1 MFAKYKSVIYESLMV
16 ILGCAIFGAGLDAFV
31 LPHKLVSTGIS
42 GVGLI
47 LYYVTGLSVGS
58 WNMIL
63 NIPIFWAAWK
73 WLGTR
78 VVIKTLYGTLMLSWM
93 VDLFNFL
100 QYDMIIKDP
109 LLSSMMAGITTGVG
123 LGIVY
128 RVGGNTGG
136 LDPIALIVRKYY
148 GLQMGSINSA
158 INCAI
163 LVAAIGVVGLEA
175 VAVTLIS
182 VYVYTI
188 ITNKVVIGFNQRKVA
203 FIITYRTD
211 DVCEC
216 IIKKVGRGATI
227 INGVGAYT
235 RTPKQIVMVAV
246 NLLQVNKLKEVIQE
260 ADPNVFIL
268 ITDAQEV
275 IGQGF
280 TQPIIPT
287 EVCEQLK
294 DKSTTPVSYT
304 HLKDPPTSI
313 GLPVTIPGLHSPFN
327 VLYSSA
333 IQLMIWAFVFTSG
346 AGTSVFTPMI
356 GAIRRTKL
364 RVKRSNSR
372 GFNVL
377 GSTLIPPLPPP

>member
-1 MFAKYKSVIYESLMV
+1 MFAKYKDVVYQCLMV
-16 ILGCAIFGAGLDAFV
+16 VVGCAIFGAGIDAFV

-47 LYYVTGLSVGS
+47 LYYITGLSVGS

-78 VVIKTLYGTLMLSWM
+78 VVVKTLYGTLMLSWM
-93 VDLFNFL
+93 IDLFDFL

-163 LVAAIGVVGLEA
+163 LLAAVGVVGLEA

-216 IIKKVGRGATI
+216 IINKVGRGATI
-227 INGVGAYT
+227 IEGVGAYT
-235 RTPKQIVMVAV
+235 RTPKNIVMVAV
-246 NLLQVNKLKEVIQE
+246 NLLQVNKLKEVIEE

-280 TQPIIPT
+280 TRPILPT
-287 EVCEQLK
+287 EVTNQLK
-294 DKSTTPVSYT
+294 AQGTIDQDATAV
-304 HLKDPPTSI
+304 
-313 GLPVTIPGLHSPFN
+313 VTDN
-327 VLYSSA
+327 
-333 IQLMIWAFVFTSG
+333 
-346 AGTSVFTPMI
+346 
-356 GAIRRTKL
+356 K
-364 RVKRSNSR
+364 
-372 GFNVL
+372 
-377 GSTLIPPLPPP
+377 

>member
-1 MFAKYKSVIYESLMV
+1 MFAKYKDVVYQCLMV
-16 ILGCAIFGAGLDAFV
+16 IVGCAIFGAGIDSFV

-47 LYYVTGLSVGS
+47 LYYLTGLSVGS
-58 WNMIL
+58 WNIIL

-78 VVIKTLYGTLMLSWM
+78 VVVKTLYGTLMLSWM
-93 VDLFNFL
+93 IDLFDFL

-163 LVAAIGVVGLEA
+163 LLAAVGVVGLEA

-216 IIKKVGRGATI
+216 IINKVGRGATI
-227 INGVGAYT
+227 IEGVGAYT
-235 RTPKQIVMVAV
+235 RTPKNIVMVAV
-246 NLLQVNKLKEVIQE
+246 NLLQVNKLKEVIEE

-280 TQPIIPT
+280 TRPILPT
-287 EVCEQLK
+287 EVTNQLK
-294 DKSTTPVSYT
+294 AQGTMAQDGTTV
-304 HLKDPPTSI
+304 
-313 GLPVTIPGLHSPFN
+313 VTDN
-327 VLYSSA
+327 
-333 IQLMIWAFVFTSG
+333 
-346 AGTSVFTPMI
+346 
-356 GAIRRTKL
+356 K
-364 RVKRSNSR
+364 
-372 GFNVL
+372 
-377 GSTLIPPLPPP
+377 

>member
-1 MFAKYKSVIYESLMV
+1 MFAKYKDVVYQCLMV
-16 ILGCAIFGAGLDAFV
+16 VVGCAIFGAGIDAFV

-78 VVIKTLYGTLMLSWM
+78 VVVKTLYGTLMLSWM
-93 VDLFNFL
+93 IDLFDFL

-163 LVAAIGVVGLEA
+163 LLAAVGVVGLEA

-216 IIKKVGRGATI
+216 IINKVGRGATI
-227 INGVGAYT
+227 IEGVGAYT
-235 RTPKQIVMVAV
+235 RTPKNIVMVAV
-246 NLLQVNKLKEVIQE
+246 NLLQVNKLKEVIEE

-280 TQPIIPT
+280 TRPILPI
-287 EVCEQLK
+287 EVTNQLK
-294 DKSTTPVSYT
+294 AQSTIAQDATAV
-304 HLKDPPTSI
+304 
-313 GLPVTIPGLHSPFN
+313 VTDN
-327 VLYSSA
+327 
-333 IQLMIWAFVFTSG
+333 
-346 AGTSVFTPMI
+346 
-356 GAIRRTKL
+356 K
-364 RVKRSNSR
+364 
-372 GFNVL
+372 
-377 GSTLIPPLPPP
+377 

>member
-1 MFAKYKSVIYESLMV
+1 MFAKYKDVVYQCLMV
-16 ILGCAIFGAGLDAFV
+16 VVGCAIFGAGIDAFV

-78 VVIKTLYGTLMLSWM
+78 VVVKTLYGTLMLSWM
-93 VDLFNFL
+93 IDLFDFL

-163 LVAAIGVVGLEA
+163 LLAAVGVVGLEA

-216 IIKKVGRGATI
+216 IINKVGRGATI
-227 INGVGAYT
+227 IEGVGAYT
-235 RTPKQIVMVAV
+235 RTPKNIVMVAV
-246 NLLQVNKLKEVIQE
+246 NLLQVNKLKEVIEE

-280 TQPIIPT
+280 TRPILPT
-287 EVCEQLK
+287 EVTNQLK
-294 DKSTTPVSYT
+294 AQGTIAQD
-304 HLKDPPTSI
+304 
-313 GLPVTIPGLHSPFN
+313 VTAVVTDN
-327 VLYSSA
+327 
-333 IQLMIWAFVFTSG
+333 
-346 AGTSVFTPMI
+346 
-356 GAIRRTKL
+356 K
-364 RVKRSNSR
+364 
-372 GFNVL
+372 
-377 GSTLIPPLPPP
+377 

>member
-1 MFAKYKSVIYESLMV
+1 MFAKYKDVVYQCLMV
-16 ILGCAIFGAGLDAFV
+16 VVGCAIFGAGIDAFV

-78 VVIKTLYGTLMLSWM
+78 VVVKTLYGTLMLSWM
-93 VDLFNFL
+93 IDLFDFL

-163 LVAAIGVVGLEA
+163 LLAAVGVVGLEA

-216 IIKKVGRGATI
+216 IINKVGRGATI
-227 INGVGAYT
+227 IEGVGAYT
-235 RTPKQIVMVAV
+235 RTPKNIVMVAV
-246 NLLQVNKLKEVIQE
+246 NLLQVNKLKEVIEE

-280 TQPIIPT
+280 TRPILPT
-287 EVCEQLK
+287 EVTNQLK
-294 DKSTTPVSYT
+294 AQGTIAQDTTAV
-304 HLKDPPTSI
+304 
-313 GLPVTIPGLHSPFN
+313 VTDN
-327 VLYSSA
+327 
-333 IQLMIWAFVFTSG
+333 
-346 AGTSVFTPMI
+346 
-356 GAIRRTKL
+356 K
-364 RVKRSNSR
+364 
-372 GFNVL
+372 
-377 GSTLIPPLPPP
+377 

>member
-1 MFAKYKSVIYESLMV
+1 MFAKYKDVVYQCLMV
-16 ILGCAIFGAGLDAFV
+16 VVGCAIFGAGIDAFV

-78 VVIKTLYGTLMLSWM
+78 VVVKTLYGTLMLSWM
-93 VDLFNFL
+93 IDLFDFL

-163 LVAAIGVVGLEA
+163 LLAAVGVVGLEA

-216 IIKKVGRGATI
+216 IINKVGRGATI
-227 INGVGAYT
+227 IEGVGAYT
-235 RTPKQIVMVAV
+235 RTPKNIVMVAV
-246 NLLQVNKLKEVIQE
+246 NLLQVNKLKEVIEE

-280 TQPIIPT
+280 TRPILPT
-287 EVCEQLK
+287 EVTNQLK
-294 DKSTTPVSYT
+294 AQGTMAQDATAV
-304 HLKDPPTSI
+304 
-313 GLPVTIPGLHSPFN
+313 VTDN
-327 VLYSSA
+327 
-333 IQLMIWAFVFTSG
+333 
-346 AGTSVFTPMI
+346 
-356 GAIRRTKL
+356 K
-364 RVKRSNSR
+364 
-372 GFNVL
+372 
-377 GSTLIPPLPPP
+377 

>member
-1 MFAKYKSVIYESLMV
+1 MFAKYRSVIYESLMV

-47 LYYVTGLSVGS
+47 LYYLTGLSVGS

-78 VVIKTLYGTLMLSWM
+78 VVVKTLYGTLMLSWM
-93 VDLFNFL
+93 IDVFDFL

-163 LVAAIGVVGLEA
+163 LLAAVGVVGLEA

-216 IIKKVGRGATI
+216 IINKVGRGATI
-227 INGVGAYT
+227 IEGVGAYT
-235 RTPKQIVMVAV
+235 RTPKNIVMVAV
-246 NLLQVNKLKEVIQE
+246 NLLQVNKLKEVIEE

-280 TQPIIPT
+280 TRPILPT
-287 EVCEQLK
+287 EVTNRMKAQGTIAQ
-294 DKSTTPVSYT
+294 DAT
-304 HLKDPPTSI
+304 HT
-313 GLPVTIPGLHSPFN
+313 VTDS
-327 VLYSSA
+327 
-333 IQLMIWAFVFTSG
+333 
-346 AGTSVFTPMI
+346 
-356 GAIRRTKL
+356 K
-364 RVKRSNSR
+364 
-372 GFNVL
+372 
-377 GSTLIPPLPPP
+377 

>member
-1 MFAKYKSVIYESLMV
+1 MFAKYKDVVYQCLMV
-16 ILGCAIFGAGLDAFV
+16 VVGCAIFGAGIDAFV

-47 LYYVTGLSVGS
+47 LYYITGLSVGS

-78 VVIKTLYGTLMLSWM
+78 VVVKTLYGTLMLSWM
-93 VDLFNFL
+93 IDLFDFL

-163 LVAAIGVVGLEA
+163 LLAAVGVVGLEA

-188 ITNKVVIGFNQRKVA
+188 LTNKVVIGFNQRKVA

-211 DVCEC
+211 EVCEC
-216 IIKKVGRGATI
+216 IINKVGRGATI
-227 INGVGAYT
+227 IEGVGAYT
-235 RTPKQIVMVAV
+235 RTPKNIVMVAV
-246 NLLQVNKLKEVIQE
+246 NLLQVNKLKEVIEE

-280 TQPIIPT
+280 TRPILPI
-287 EVCEQLK
+287 EVTNQMK
-294 DKSTTPVSYT
+294 AQSTIAQDAT
-304 HLKDPPTSI
+304 HT
-313 GLPVTIPGLHSPFN
+313 VTAS
-327 VLYSSA
+327 
-333 IQLMIWAFVFTSG
+333 
-346 AGTSVFTPMI
+346 
-356 GAIRRTKL
+356 K
-364 RVKRSNSR
+364 
-372 GFNVL
+372 
-377 GSTLIPPLPPP
+377 

>member
-1 MFAKYKSVIYESLMV
+1 MFAKYKDVVYQCLMV
-16 ILGCAIFGAGLDAFV
+16 VVGCAIFGAGIDAFV

-73 WLGTR
+73 WLGMR
-78 VVIKTLYGTLMLSWM
+78 VVVKTLYGTLMLSWM
-93 VDLFNFL
+93 IDLFDFL

-163 LVAAIGVVGLEA
+163 LLAAVGVVGLEA

-216 IIKKVGRGATI
+216 IINKVGRGATI
-227 INGVGAYT
+227 IEGVGAYT
-235 RTPKQIVMVAV
+235 RTPKNIVMVAV
-246 NLLQVNKLKEVIQE
+246 NLLQVNKLKEVIEE

-280 TQPIIPT
+280 TRPILPT
-287 EVCEQLK
+287 EVTNQLK
-294 DKSTTPVSYT
+294 AQGTIAQDATAV
-304 HLKDPPTSI
+304 
-313 GLPVTIPGLHSPFN
+313 VTDN
-327 VLYSSA
+327 
-333 IQLMIWAFVFTSG
+333 
-346 AGTSVFTPMI
+346 
-356 GAIRRTKL
+356 K
-364 RVKRSNSR
+364 
-372 GFNVL
+372 
-377 GSTLIPPLPPP
+377 

>member
-1 MFAKYKSVIYESLMV
+1 MFAKYKDVVYQCLMV
-16 ILGCAIFGAGLDAFV
+16 VVGCAIFGAGIDAFV
-31 LPHKLVSTGIS
+31 LPHKLGSTGIS

-47 LYYVTGLSVGS
+47 LYYITGLSVGS

-78 VVIKTLYGTLMLSWM
+78 VVVKTLYGTLMLSWM
-93 VDLFNFL
+93 IDVFDFL

-163 LVAAIGVVGLEA
+163 LLAAVGVVGLEA

-188 ITNKVVIGFNQRKVA
+188 LTNKVVIGFNQRKVA

-211 DVCEC
+211 EVCEC
-216 IIKKVGRGATI
+216 IINKVGRGATI
-227 INGVGAYT
+227 IEGVGAYT
-235 RTPKQIVMVAV
+235 RTPKNIVMVAV
-246 NLLQVNKLKEVIQE
+246 NLLQVNKLKEVIEE

-280 TQPIIPT
+280 TRPILPI
-287 EVCEQLK
+287 EVTNQMK
-294 DKSTTPVSYT
+294 AQSTIAQDAT
-304 HLKDPPTSI
+304 HT
-313 GLPVTIPGLHSPFN
+313 VTDS
-327 VLYSSA
+327 
-333 IQLMIWAFVFTSG
+333 
-346 AGTSVFTPMI
+346 
-356 GAIRRTKL
+356 K
-364 RVKRSNSR
+364 
-372 GFNVL
+372 
-377 GSTLIPPLPPP
+377 

>member
-1 MFAKYKSVIYESLMV
+1 MFAKYKDVVYQCLMV
-16 ILGCAIFGAGLDAFV
+16 VVGCAIFGAGIDAFV

-47 LYYVTGLSVGS
+47 LYYVTGLSVGT

-78 VVIKTLYGTLMLSWM
+78 VVVKTLYGTLMLSWM
-93 VDLFNFL
+93 IDLFDFL

-163 LVAAIGVVGLEA
+163 LLAAVGVVGLEA

-216 IIKKVGRGATI
+216 IINKVGRGATI
-227 INGVGAYT
+227 IEGVGAYT
-235 RTPKQIVMVAV
+235 RTPKNIVMVAV
-246 NLLQVNKLKEVIQE
+246 NLLQVNKLKEVIEE

-280 TQPIIPT
+280 TRPILPT
-287 EVCEQLK
+287 EVTNQLK
-294 DKSTTPVSYT
+294 AQGTIAQDATAV
-304 HLKDPPTSI
+304 
-313 GLPVTIPGLHSPFN
+313 VTDN
-327 VLYSSA
+327 
-333 IQLMIWAFVFTSG
+333 
-346 AGTSVFTPMI
+346 
-356 GAIRRTKL
+356 K
-364 RVKRSNSR
+364 
-372 GFNVL
+372 
-377 GSTLIPPLPPP
+377 

>member
-1 MFAKYKSVIYESLMV
+1 MFAKYKAVVYQCLMV
-16 ILGCAIFGAGLDAFV
+16 AVGCAIFGAGIDTFV

-78 VVIKTLYGTLMLSWM
+78 VVVKTLYGTLMLSWM
-93 VDLFNFL
+93 IDLFDFL

-163 LVAAIGVVGLEA
+163 LLAAVGVVGLEA

-216 IIKKVGRGATI
+216 IINKVGRGATI
-227 INGVGAYT
+227 IEGVGAYT
-235 RTPKQIVMVAV
+235 RTPKNIVMVAV
-246 NLLQVNKLKEVIQE
+246 NLLQVNKLKEVIEE

-280 TQPIIPT
+280 TRPILPT
-287 EVCEQLK
+287 EVTNQLK
-294 DKSTTPVSYT
+294 AQGTIAQDATAV
-304 HLKDPPTSI
+304 
-313 GLPVTIPGLHSPFN
+313 VTDN
-327 VLYSSA
+327 
-333 IQLMIWAFVFTSG
+333 
-346 AGTSVFTPMI
+346 
-356 GAIRRTKL
+356 K
-364 RVKRSNSR
+364 
-372 GFNVL
+372 
-377 GSTLIPPLPPP
+377 

>member
-1 MFAKYKSVIYESLMV
+1 MFAKYKDVVYQCLMV
-16 ILGCAIFGAGLDAFV
+16 VVGCAIFGAGIDAFV

-47 LYYVTGLSVGS
+47 LYYITGLSVGS

-78 VVIKTLYGTLMLSWM
+78 VVVKTLYGTLMLSWM
-93 VDLFNFL
+93 IDVFDFL

-163 LVAAIGVVGLEA
+163 LLAAVGVVGLEA

-188 ITNKVVIGFNQRKVA
+188 LTNKVVIGFNQRKVA

-211 DVCEC
+211 EVCEC
-216 IIKKVGRGATI
+216 IINKVGRGATI
-227 INGVGAYT
+227 IEGVGAYT
-235 RTPKQIVMVAV
+235 RTPKNIVMVAV
-246 NLLQVNKLKEVIQE
+246 NLLQVNKLKEVIEE

-280 TQPIIPT
+280 TRPILPI
-287 EVCEQLK
+287 EVTNQMK
-294 DKSTTPVSYT
+294 AQSTIAQDAT
-304 HLKDPPTSI
+304 HT
-313 GLPVTIPGLHSPFN
+313 VTDS
-327 VLYSSA
+327 
-333 IQLMIWAFVFTSG
+333 
-346 AGTSVFTPMI
+346 
-356 GAIRRTKL
+356 K
-364 RVKRSNSR
+364 
-372 GFNVL
+372 
-377 GSTLIPPLPPP
+377 

>member
-1 MFAKYKSVIYESLMV
+1 MFAKYKDVVYQCLMV
-16 ILGCAIFGAGLDAFV
+16 VVGCAIFGAGIDAFV

-78 VVIKTLYGTLMLSWM
+78 VVVKTLYGTLMLSWM
-93 VDLFNFL
+93 IDLFDFL

-163 LVAAIGVVGLEA
+163 LLAAVGVVGLEA

-211 DVCEC
+211 DVCEF
-216 IIKKVGRGATI
+216 IINKVGRGATI
-227 INGVGAYT
+227 IEGVGAYT
-235 RTPKQIVMVAV
+235 RTPKNIVMVAV
-246 NLLQVNKLKEVIQE
+246 NLLQVNKLKEVIEE

-280 TQPIIPT
+280 TRPILPT
-287 EVCEQLK
+287 EVTNQLK
-294 DKSTTPVSYT
+294 AQGTIAQDATAV
-304 HLKDPPTSI
+304 
-313 GLPVTIPGLHSPFN
+313 VTDN
-327 VLYSSA
+327 
-333 IQLMIWAFVFTSG
+333 
-346 AGTSVFTPMI
+346 
-356 GAIRRTKL
+356 K
-364 RVKRSNSR
+364 
-372 GFNVL
+372 
-377 GSTLIPPLPPP
+377 

>member
-1 MFAKYKSVIYESLMV
+1 MFAKYKDVVYQCLV
-16 ILGCAIFGAGLDAFV
+16 VVVGCAIFGAGIDAFV

-47 LYYVTGLSVGS
+47 LYYITGLSVGS
-58 WNMIL
+58 WNVIL

-78 VVIKTLYGTLMLSWM
+78 VVVKTLYGTLMLSWM
-93 VDLFNFL
+93 IDFFNFL

-158 INCAI
+158 INCAV
-163 LVAAIGVVGLEA
+163 LLAAVSVVGLEA

-216 IIKKVGRGATI
+216 IINKVGRGATI
-227 INGVGAYT
+227 IEGVGAYT
-235 RTPKQIVMVAV
+235 RTPKNIVMVAV
-246 NLLQVNKLKEVIQE
+246 NLLQVNKLKEVIEE

-280 TQPIIPT
+280 TRPILPT
-287 EVCEQLK
+287 EVTNQLK
-294 DKSTTPVSYT
+294 AQGTIAQDATAV
-304 HLKDPPTSI
+304 
-313 GLPVTIPGLHSPFN
+313 VTDN
-327 VLYSSA
+327 
-333 IQLMIWAFVFTSG
+333 
-346 AGTSVFTPMI
+346 
-356 GAIRRTKL
+356 K
-364 RVKRSNSR
+364 
-372 GFNVL
+372 
-377 GSTLIPPLPPP
+377 

>member
-1 MFAKYKSVIYESLMV
+1 MFAKYKDVVYQCLV
-16 ILGCAIFGAGLDAFV
+16 VVVGCAIFGAGIDAFV

-78 VVIKTLYGTLMLSWM
+78 VVVKTLYGTLMLSWM
-93 VDLFNFL
+93 IDLFDFL

-163 LVAAIGVVGLEA
+163 LLAAVGVVGLEA

-216 IIKKVGRGATI
+216 IINKVGRGATI
-227 INGVGAYT
+227 IEGVGAYT
-235 RTPKQIVMVAV
+235 RTPKNIVMVAV
-246 NLLQVNKLKEVIQE
+246 NLLQVNKLKEVIEE

-280 TQPIIPT
+280 TRPILPT
-287 EVCEQLK
+287 EVTNQLK
-294 DKSTTPVSYT
+294 AQGTIA
-304 HLKDPPTSI
+304 KDATAV
-313 GLPVTIPGLHSPFN
+313 VTDN
-327 VLYSSA
+327 
-333 IQLMIWAFVFTSG
+333 
-346 AGTSVFTPMI
+346 
-356 GAIRRTKL
+356 K
-364 RVKRSNSR
+364 
-372 GFNVL
+372 
-377 GSTLIPPLPPP
+377 

>member
-1 MFAKYKSVIYESLMV
+1 MFAKYKDVVYQCLMV
-16 ILGCAIFGAGLDAFV
+16 VVGCAIFGAGIDAFV

-78 VVIKTLYGTLMLSWM
+78 VVVKTLYGTLMLSWM
-93 VDLFNFL
+93 IDLFDFL

-148 GLQMGSINSA
+148 GLQMGSINST

-163 LVAAIGVVGLEA
+163 LLAAVGVVGLEA

-216 IIKKVGRGATI
+216 IINKVGRGATI
-227 INGVGAYT
+227 IEGVGAYT
-235 RTPKQIVMVAV
+235 RTPKNIVMVAV
-246 NLLQVNKLKEVIQE
+246 NLLQVNKLKEVIEE

-280 TQPIIPT
+280 TRPILPT
-287 EVCEQLK
+287 EVTNQLK
-294 DKSTTPVSYT
+294 AQGTIAQDATAV
-304 HLKDPPTSI
+304 
-313 GLPVTIPGLHSPFN
+313 VTDN
-327 VLYSSA
+327 
-333 IQLMIWAFVFTSG
+333 
-346 AGTSVFTPMI
+346 
-356 GAIRRTKL
+356 K
-364 RVKRSNSR
+364 
-372 GFNVL
+372 
-377 GSTLIPPLPPP
+377 

>member
-1 MFAKYKSVIYESLMV
+1 MFAKYKDVVYQCLMV
-16 ILGCAIFGAGLDAFV
+16 VVGCAIFGAGIDAFV

-78 VVIKTLYGTLMLSWM
+78 VVVKTLYGTLMLSWM
-93 VDLFNFL
+93 IDLFDFL

-163 LVAAIGVVGLEA
+163 LLAAVGVVGLEA

-216 IIKKVGRGATI
+216 IINKVGRGATI
-227 INGVGAYT
+227 IEGVGAYT
-235 RTPKQIVMVAV
+235 RTPKNIVMVAV
-246 NLLQVNKLKEVIQE
+246 NLLQVNKLKEVIEE

-280 TQPIIPT
+280 TRPILPT
-287 EVCEQLK
+287 EVINQLK
-294 DKSTTPVSYT
+294 AQGTIAQDATAV
-304 HLKDPPTSI
+304 
-313 GLPVTIPGLHSPFN
+313 VTDN
-327 VLYSSA
+327 
-333 IQLMIWAFVFTSG
+333 
-346 AGTSVFTPMI
+346 
-356 GAIRRTKL
+356 K
-364 RVKRSNSR
+364 
-372 GFNVL
+372 
-377 GSTLIPPLPPP
+377 

>member
-1 MFAKYKSVIYESLMV
+1 MFAKYKDVVYQCLMV
-16 ILGCAIFGAGLDAFV
+16 VIGCAIFGAGIDAFV

-78 VVIKTLYGTLMLSWM
+78 VVVKTLYGTLMLSWM
-93 VDLFNFL
+93 IDLFDFL

-163 LVAAIGVVGLEA
+163 LLAAVGVVGLEA

-216 IIKKVGRGATI
+216 IINKVGRGATI
-227 INGVGAYT
+227 IEGVGAYT
-235 RTPKQIVMVAV
+235 RTPKNIVMVAV
-246 NLLQVNKLKEVIQE
+246 NLLQVNKLKEVIEE

-280 TQPIIPT
+280 TRPILPT
-287 EVCEQLK
+287 EVTNQLK
-294 DKSTTPVSYT
+294 AQSTIAQDATAV
-304 HLKDPPTSI
+304 
-313 GLPVTIPGLHSPFN
+313 VTDN
-327 VLYSSA
+327 
-333 IQLMIWAFVFTSG
+333 
-346 AGTSVFTPMI
+346 
-356 GAIRRTKL
+356 K
-364 RVKRSNSR
+364 
-372 GFNVL
+372 
-377 GSTLIPPLPPP
+377 

>member
-1 MFAKYKSVIYESLMV
+1 MFAKYKDVVYQCLMV
-16 ILGCAIFGAGLDAFV
+16 VVGCAIFGAGIDAFV

-78 VVIKTLYGTLMLSWM
+78 VVVKTLYGTLMLSWM
-93 VDLFNFL
+93 IDLFDFL

-163 LVAAIGVVGLEA
+163 LLAAVGVVGLEA

-188 ITNKVVIGFNQRKVA
+188 ITNKVIIGFNQRKVA

-216 IIKKVGRGATI
+216 IINKVGRGATI
-227 INGVGAYT
+227 IEGVGAYT
-235 RTPKQIVMVAV
+235 RTPKNIVMVAV
-246 NLLQVNKLKEVIQE
+246 NLLQVNKLKEVIEE

-280 TQPIIPT
+280 TRPILPT
-287 EVCEQLK
+287 EVTNQLK
-294 DKSTTPVSYT
+294 AQGTIAQDATAV
-304 HLKDPPTSI
+304 
-313 GLPVTIPGLHSPFN
+313 VTDN
-327 VLYSSA
+327 
-333 IQLMIWAFVFTSG
+333 
-346 AGTSVFTPMI
+346 
-356 GAIRRTKL
+356 K
-364 RVKRSNSR
+364 
-372 GFNVL
+372 
-377 GSTLIPPLPPP
+377 

>member
-1 MFAKYKSVIYESLMV
+1 MFAKYKDVVYQCLV
-16 ILGCAIFGAGLDAFV
+16 VVVGCAIFGAGIDAFV

-78 VVIKTLYGTLMLSWM
+78 VVVKTLYGTLMLSWM
-93 VDLFNFL
+93 IDLFDFL
-100 QYDMIIKDP
+100 QYDIIIKDP

-136 LDPIALIVRKYY
+136 LDPIALLVRKYY

-163 LVAAIGVVGLEA
+163 LLAAVGVVGLEA

-216 IIKKVGRGATI
+216 IINKVGRGATI
-227 INGVGAYT
+227 IEGVGAYT
-235 RTPKQIVMVAV
+235 RTPKNIVMVAV
-246 NLLQVNKLKEVIQE
+246 NLLQVNKLKEVIEE

-280 TQPIIPT
+280 TRPILPT
-287 EVCEQLK
+287 EVTNQLK
-294 DKSTTPVSYT
+294 AQGTIAQDATAV
-304 HLKDPPTSI
+304 
-313 GLPVTIPGLHSPFN
+313 VTDN
-327 VLYSSA
+327 
-333 IQLMIWAFVFTSG
+333 
-346 AGTSVFTPMI
+346 
-356 GAIRRTKL
+356 K
-364 RVKRSNSR
+364 
-372 GFNVL
+372 
-377 GSTLIPPLPPP
+377 

>member
-1 MFAKYKSVIYESLMV
+1 MFAKYKDVVYQCLMV
-16 ILGCAIFGAGLDAFV
+16 VVGCAIFGAGIDAFV

-78 VVIKTLYGTLMLSWM
+78 VVVKTLYGTLMLSWM
-93 VDLFNFL
+93 IDLFNFL

-163 LVAAIGVVGLEA
+163 LLAAVGVVGLEA

-216 IIKKVGRGATI
+216 IINKVGRGATI
-227 INGVGAYT
+227 IEGVGAYT
-235 RTPKQIVMVAV
+235 RTPKNIVMVAV
-246 NLLQVNKLKEVIQE
+246 NLLQVNKLKEVIEE

-280 TQPIIPT
+280 TRPILPT
-287 EVCEQLK
+287 DVTNQLK
-294 DKSTTPVSYT
+294 AQGTIAQDATAV
-304 HLKDPPTSI
+304 
-313 GLPVTIPGLHSPFN
+313 VTDN
-327 VLYSSA
+327 
-333 IQLMIWAFVFTSG
+333 
-346 AGTSVFTPMI
+346 
-356 GAIRRTKL
+356 K
-364 RVKRSNSR
+364 
-372 GFNVL
+372 
-377 GSTLIPPLPPP
+377 

>member
-1 MFAKYKSVIYESLMV
+1 MFAKYKDVVYQCLMV
-16 ILGCAIFGAGLDAFV
+16 VVGCAIFGAGIDAFV

-78 VVIKTLYGTLMLSWM
+78 VVVKTLYGTLMLSWM
-93 VDLFNFL
+93 IDLFYFL

-163 LVAAIGVVGLEA
+163 LLAAVGVVGLEA

-216 IIKKVGRGATI
+216 IINKVGRGATI
-227 INGVGAYT
+227 IEGVGAYT
-235 RTPKQIVMVAV
+235 RTPKNIVMVAV
-246 NLLQVNKLKEVIQE
+246 NLLQVNKLKEVIEE

-280 TQPIIPT
+280 TRPILPT
-287 EVCEQLK
+287 EVTNQLK
-294 DKSTTPVSYT
+294 AQGTIA
-304 HLKDPPTSI
+304 KDATAV
-313 GLPVTIPGLHSPFN
+313 VTDN
-327 VLYSSA
+327 
-333 IQLMIWAFVFTSG
+333 
-346 AGTSVFTPMI
+346 
-356 GAIRRTKL
+356 K
-364 RVKRSNSR
+364 
-372 GFNVL
+372 
-377 GSTLIPPLPPP
+377 

>member
-1 MFAKYKSVIYESLMV
+1 MFAKYKDVVYQCLMV
-16 ILGCAIFGAGLDAFV
+16 VVGCAIFGAGIDAFV

-47 LYYVTGLSVGS
+47 LYYVTDLSVGS

-78 VVIKTLYGTLMLSWM
+78 VVVKTLYGTLMLSWM
-93 VDLFNFL
+93 IDLFDFL

-163 LVAAIGVVGLEA
+163 LLAAVGVVGLEA

-216 IIKKVGRGATI
+216 IINKVGRGATI
-227 INGVGAYT
+227 IEGVGAYT
-235 RTPKQIVMVAV
+235 RTPKNIVMVAV
-246 NLLQVNKLKEVIQE
+246 NLLQVNKLKEVIEE

-280 TQPIIPT
+280 TRPILPT
-287 EVCEQLK
+287 EVTNQLK
-294 DKSTTPVSYT
+294 AQGTIAQDATAV
-304 HLKDPPTSI
+304 
-313 GLPVTIPGLHSPFN
+313 VTDN
-327 VLYSSA
+327 
-333 IQLMIWAFVFTSG
+333 
-346 AGTSVFTPMI
+346 
-356 GAIRRTKL
+356 K
-364 RVKRSNSR
+364 
-372 GFNVL
+372 
-377 GSTLIPPLPPP
+377 

>member
-1 MFAKYKSVIYESLMV
+1 MFAKYKAVVYQCLV
-16 ILGCAIFGAGLDAFV
+16 VAVGCAIFGAGIDAFV

-47 LYYVTGLSVGS
+47 LYYITGLSVGS
-58 WNMIL
+58 WNVIL

-78 VVIKTLYGTLMLSWM
+78 VVVKTLYGTLMLSWM
-93 VDLFNFL
+93 IDFFNFL

-163 LVAAIGVVGLEA
+163 LLAAVGVVGLEA

-211 DVCEC
+211 EVCEC
-216 IIKKVGRGATI
+216 IINKVGRGATI
-227 INGVGAYT
+227 IEGVGAYT
-235 RTPKQIVMVAV
+235 RTPKNIVMVAV
-246 NLLQVNKLKEVIQE
+246 NLLQVNKLKEVIE
-260 ADPNVFIL
+260 EIDPNVFIL

-280 TQPIIPT
+280 TRPILPT
-287 EVCEQLK
+287 EVTNQLK
-294 DKSTTPVSYT
+294 AQGTIAQDATAV
-304 HLKDPPTSI
+304 
-313 GLPVTIPGLHSPFN
+313 VTDN
-327 VLYSSA
+327 
-333 IQLMIWAFVFTSG
+333 
-346 AGTSVFTPMI
+346 
-356 GAIRRTKL
+356 K
-364 RVKRSNSR
+364 
-372 GFNVL
+372 
-377 GSTLIPPLPPP
+377 